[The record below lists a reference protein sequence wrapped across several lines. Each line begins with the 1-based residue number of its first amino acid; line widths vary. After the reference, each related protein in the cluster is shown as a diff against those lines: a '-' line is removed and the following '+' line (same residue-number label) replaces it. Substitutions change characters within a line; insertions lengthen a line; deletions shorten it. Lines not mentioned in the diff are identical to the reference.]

1 MMYLISEI
9 ILFIVAAA
17 LLGLGVGW
25 MVRSIGVDEKVGKLQ
40 QNYEER
46 MLAQEKLHRQE
57 VTEFAEA
64 AKKSRAELS
73 RLETN
78 NKALRDTIEQNSHAL
93 QLAQT
98 EVNRLKE
105 RLEKSEHVLR
115 EIEAM
120 ENGDLDPIGDAD
132 VGEFDETIAEQSRLI
147 EDVLSQDDAIAA
159 DQTLD
164 IPDGTMAQTIADEST
179 NDRSVELSMSGL
191 WSNIKNFVHK
201 PGDKK

>member
-1 MMYLISEI
+1 MIYLISEI

-25 MVRSIGVDEKVGKLQ
+25 MVRSIGVDAKIGKLQ
-40 QNYEER
+40 QTYEER
-46 MLAQEKLHRQE
+46 ILAQDKLHRQE
-57 VTEFAEA
+57 VTEFAES
-64 AKKSRAELS
+64 AKKNRAEVS

-78 NKALRDTIEQNSHAL
+78 NKALRDTIEQNSQAL
-93 QLAQT
+93 SLAQT
-98 EVNRLKE
+98 EVSRLKA

-120 ENGDLDPIGDAD
+120 ENGELDAIGDEE
-132 VGEFDETIAEQSRLI
+132 VNEFDETIAEQGRLI
-147 EDVLSQDDAIAA
+147 EEVEADDKLADA
-159 DQTLD
+159 DQTLA
-164 IPDGTMAQTIADEST
+164 IPDGTMAQTIAEESS

-201 PGDKK
+201 PGEKK

>member
-1 MMYLISEI
+1 MIYLISEI

-25 MVRSIGVDEKVGKLQ
+25 MVRSIGVDAKIGKLQ
-40 QNYEER
+40 QTYEER
-46 MLAQEKLHRQE
+46 ILAHDKLHRQE
-57 VTEFAEA
+57 VTEFAES
-64 AKKSRAELS
+64 AKKNRAEVS

-78 NKALRDTIEQNSHAL
+78 NKALRDTIEQNSQAL
-93 QLAQT
+93 SLAQT
-98 EVNRLKE
+98 EVSRLKA

-120 ENGDLDPIGDAD
+120 ENGELDAIGDEE
-132 VGEFDETIAEQSRLI
+132 VNEFDETIAEQGRLI
-147 EDVLSQDDAIAA
+147 EEVEADDKLADA
-159 DQTLD
+159 DQTLA
-164 IPDGTMAQTIADEST
+164 IPDGTMAQTIAEESS

-201 PGDKK
+201 PGEKK